1 MVFFSSRRQHTRYWR
16 DWCSDVCSSDL
27 DVKGAV
33 EPAAVWNGVYV
44 AAEED
49 SLLRVAG
56 GSGPE
61 VSGLVAF
68 DLHAIYLFELAF
80 EPVARLDP
88 LVGPGHPAG
97 TLGAAGKLG
106 ELLELL
112 YGAVGVYLFGLFHQP
127 TFSLVPTT
135 ASASSKT
142 SAASSAASRVM
153 VSGGEMR
160 MEFAFIPPLP
170 TRTPRSLQACI

>member
-33 EPAAVWNGVYV
+33 EPAAAWDGVYV

-56 GSGPE
+56 GRGPE

-80 EPVARLDP
+80 EPEIGRASCRERVQISVVAVSL
-88 LVGPGHPAG
+88 
-97 TLGAAGKLG
+97 KIN
-106 ELLELL
+106 ELC
-112 YGAVGVYLFGLFHQP
+112 
-127 TFSLVPTT
+127 T
-135 ASASSKT
+135 
-142 SAASSAASRVM
+142 
-153 VSGGEMR
+153 
-160 MEFAFIPPLP
+160 
-170 TRTPRSLQACI
+170 